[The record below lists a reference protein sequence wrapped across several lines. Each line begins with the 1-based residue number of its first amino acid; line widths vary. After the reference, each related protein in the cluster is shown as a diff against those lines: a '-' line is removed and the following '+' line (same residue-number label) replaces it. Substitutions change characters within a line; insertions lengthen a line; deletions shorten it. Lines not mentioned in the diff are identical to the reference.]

1 MLKHW
6 VFLCGCYIIYNTVQ
20 KLLKPCPSHLSSLC
34 SYLILSWLFFSRGL
48 ILFQG
53 AQEHTKHQSTE
64 NLHFGFCYHAFP
76 SITYSESLWALPK
89 MCPQNA
95 FWQGIYC
102 IRLYFLLSFPRNI
115 SRFNVIGLKG
125 NVTKCTLENF
135 EELNFYRLLKL
146 VFLFYIS
153 VNM

>member
-1 MLKHW
+1 MDVTSFITPFKSYWNHAHHICPVFAAIWSW
-6 VFLCGCYIIYNTVQ
+6 VD
-20 KLLKPCPSHLSSLC
+20 
-34 SYLILSWLFFSRGL
+34 FFSSRGL

-115 SRFNVIGLKG
+115 SCFNVIGLKG
-125 NVTKCTLENF
+125 NVTKCTLEKF
-135 EELNFYRLLKL
+135 EDLNFYRLLKL